1 MTINRTPLALGL
13 ATTLLLGACAPVT
26 SYTAA
31 EAPRNLTLDTSTTR
45 VDLRFA
51 PGSAQLAPAEV
62 AQLRRLAATGAIGS
76 ADRVTVA
83 AEGPPYLAEQRVASV
98 SDVLLHYGV
107 VVSGAQL
114 AYLPPNHAIVEVTR
128 TLVTLPACPN
138 WSKRS
143 QPDYANAPSSNFGCA
158 TETNLGLMVANPT
171 DLASARSLS
180 PANGQPAAAAV
191 QRYLTDKVMELPSET
206 GASPLTAAASTS
218 PAAAAP
224 ATGGP

>member
-51 PGSAQLAPAEV
+51 PGSAQLAPAEA
-62 AQLRRLAATGAIGS
+62 AQLRRLAASGAIGS

-83 AEGPPYLAEQRVASV
+83 SAGPPYLAEQRVASV
-98 SDVLLHYGV
+98 SAVLLNYGV

-114 AYLPPNHAIVEVTR
+114 AAMPPNHAIIEVMR

-143 QPDYANAPSSNFGCA
+143 QPDYANAASSNFGCA

-171 DLASARSLS
+171 DLASARTLG
-180 PANGQPAAAAV
+180 AAAGQPAAAAV
-191 QRYLTDKVMELPSET
+191 QRYLTEKVTPLPT
-206 GASPLTAAASTS
+206 GAAPTPFSAASS
-218 PAAAAP
+218 PTTAAAP
-224 ATGGP
+224 ASGSP